1 LCSDSGSGRARELV
15 AELGGEAAPSNVAVA
30 RGAELVF
37 LCHKPRQLDEV
48 AREIA
53 GEVKAVA
60 SVLGGIPIAELQRA
74 YPGASVFRVM
84 PNTPVEVRQGVIC
97 YSPADDVDQ
106 GLDAELVALLERLG
120 SVVRIEERL
129 MSAATSVMGVGPAYL
144 AVVVEAQVDAAV
156 RHGLKP
162 ALASRLAAETMS
174 GTASLLEARD
184 YNTLTLRREVA
195 SPGGTTAR
203 GLAAFDRAG
212 LRAAFQDATDAVV
225 AGDPR

>member
-1 LCSDSGSGRARELV
+1 
-15 AELGGEAAPSNVAVA
+15 
-30 RGAELVF
+30 
-37 LCHKPRQLDEV
+37 
-48 AREIA
+48 
-53 GEVKAVA
+53 
-60 SVLGGIPIAELQRA
+60 
-74 YPGASVFRVM
+74 M
-84 PNTPVEVRQGVIC
+84 P
-97 YSPADDVDQ
+97 
-106 GLDAELVALLERLG
+106 
-120 SVVRIEERL
+120 
-129 MSAATSVMGVGPAYL
+129 AATSLMGVGPAYL

-184 YNTLTLRREVA
+184 YNTLTVRREVA